1 LRQSPPGPAGRRAQ
15 RSRPTNSRFMARGHH
30 LGLCLPLRLNVRT
43 PGSHILRMKASNDH
57 RFASRAGVFSL
68 LAFAATVACAENWP
82 CWRGPR
88 GDGTSL
94 EPSPPTQWSA
104 TENIVWKTPIAG
116 EGHSSP
122 IIWENRLF
130 LTTAL
135 KDTQDRV
142 LLCYDRKTG
151 ALLWQKAVLR
161 SALEAKNNENS
172 YASAT
177 PTTDGEKVYVT
188 FLDGVEVVVA
198 AYDFSGKQLWL
209 ARPGRFKSQWGFS
222 HTPVLFEDKVVVVCY
237 SKSENFVVAVRRADG
252 QTAWKTACEN
262 PTQSYS
268 PPLIREM
275 DGRFQMVVPGNK
287 GVTSYDPR
295 TGKVLW
301 LVDGLADDS
310 VITPV
315 YHEKADLV
323 LSCTSWPAKVLLAIK
338 PDGQGNVTSSKV
350 AWKSSEGAPYVPS
363 PIAVGDWFFTSSFG
377 GKAAHCFEAA
387 TGKILWKEPMGL
399 HHASPVTANGLV
411 YFLNDDGV
419 MHVVKA
425 GPTFELVARNELG
438 EKTYAS
444 PALSG
449 GQMFLRGFKNLYC
462 IGKPAK

>member
-1 LRQSPPGPAGRRAQ
+1 MISQCLNHETAVRHNLQVKPT
-15 RSRPTNSRFMARGHH
+15 RSHRCVKFGG
-30 LGLCLPLRLNVRT
+30 LLCLLSF
-43 PGSHILRMKASNDH
+43 GAS
-57 RFASRAGVFSL
+57 L
-68 LAFAATVACAENWP
+68 ACAENWP

-94 EPSPPTQWSA
+94 ETEPPIHWRN
-104 TENIVWKTPIAG
+104 TENVVWKTAIPG

-122 IIWENRLF
+122 IIWENHLF

-135 KDTQDRV
+135 KETQER
-142 LLCYDRKTG
+142 LLLSFDRKTG
-151 ALLWQKAVLR
+151 KLLWEQIVVR
-161 SALEAKNNENS
+161 SPLEAKNNENS

-177 PTTDGEKVYVT
+177 LATDGEKVYAT
-188 FLDGVEVVVA
+188 FLDQDEVVVA
-198 AYDFSGKQLWL
+198 AYDFGGKQRWL
-209 ARPGRFKSQWGFS
+209 VRPGRFKSQWGFS

-237 SKSENFVVAVRRADG
+237 SKGENFIVALSQADG
-252 QTAWKTACEN
+252 RAIWKTSCGN

-268 PPLIREM
+268 PSLIRKM
-275 DGRFQMVVPGNK
+275 AGGVQMIVPGNK
-287 GVTSYDPR
+287 GVTSYDPQ

-301 LVDGLADDS
+301 FVDGLADDS

-323 LSCTSWPAKVLLAIK
+323 LSCTSWLAKVLVAIK

-350 AWKSSEGAPYVPS
+350 VWKSSEGAPYVPS
-363 PIAVGDWFFTSSFG
+363 PLAVGDWFFTSSYAG
-377 GKAAHCFEAA
+377 RAAHCFEAA
-387 TGKILWKEPMGL
+387 TGTILWKEPMGL

-419 MHVVKA
+419 MHVVRA
-425 GPTFELVARNELG
+425 GPKFELVARNELG

-449 GQMFLRGFKNLYC
+449 RQMFLRSFKKIYC
-462 IGKPAK
+462 IGKAAK